1 MRISR
6 PTFNLRGT
14 HEGGG
19 DACHPG
25 VDGVSDADEK
35 DLAALLTTEL
45 SADSEITLVERD
57 DLAKVGT
64 AQVLS

>member
-1 MRISR
+1 
-6 PTFNLRGT
+6 
-14 HEGGG
+14 
-19 DACHPG
+19 